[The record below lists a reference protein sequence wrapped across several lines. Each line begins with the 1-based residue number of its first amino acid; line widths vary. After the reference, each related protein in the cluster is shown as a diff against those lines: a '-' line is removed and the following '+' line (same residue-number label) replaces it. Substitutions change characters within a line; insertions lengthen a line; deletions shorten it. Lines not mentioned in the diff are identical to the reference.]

1 MNKYKKNN
9 KIKEVYYL
17 CLMGTNE
24 KFKTG
29 DRVSFIDEP
38 MKGIVTEADQYKI
51 IVKSDDG
58 FLYTCEAKDLVLTG
72 NMEALLTNKVEKIV
86 EDKNRPV
93 SQKIKNTAAKKIPP
107 MEVDLHI
114 EQLIPEASGLQNHQ
128 ILELQLQHAKR
139 KLDFAQLKKIRK
151 IVFIHG
157 VGEGVLR
164 YELIRLFKNYHVE
177 YCEAS
182 YQKYGLGATEV
193 TFLSFN

>member
-1 MNKYKKNN
+1 MNKYKKNY
-9 KIKEVYYL
+9 KIKGVYYL
-17 CLMGTNE
+17 CAMGTNQ

-29 DRVSFIDEP
+29 DRVSFLDEP

-58 FLYTCEAKDLVLTG
+58 FSYTCEAKDLVLTG
-72 NMEALLTNKVEKIV
+72 NMESLLTNKVEKIV
-86 EDKNRPV
+86 EEKNRPA
-93 SQKIKNTAAKKIPP
+93 SQKIKNSAAKKIPP

-182 YQKYGLGATEV
+182 YQKYGIGATEL
-193 TFLSFN
+193 TFLSF

>member
-1 MNKYKKNN
+1 MDSNQ
-9 KIKEVYYL
+9 
-17 CLMGTNE
+17 

-29 DRVSFIDEP
+29 DRVCFLDEP
-38 MKGIVTEADQYKI
+38 IKGIVTEADQYKI
-51 IVKSDDG
+51 VVKSDDG
-58 FLYTCEAKDLVLTG
+58 FLYTCEAQDLILTG

-86 EDKNRPV
+86 EDKNRHV
-93 SQKIKNTAAKKIPP
+93 SQKIKNTTAKRVPP

-114 EQLIPEASGLQNHQ
+114 EQLIPDSSGLQNHQ
-128 ILELQLQHAKR
+128 ILELQLQHATR
-139 KLDFAQLKKIRK
+139 KLAFAQQKKIRK

-164 YELIRLFKNYHVE
+164 YELLRLFKNYHVE
-177 YCEAS
+177 YSEAS

>member
-38 MKGIVTEADQYKI
+38 MKGIVTEAGPFKI
-51 IVKSDDG
+51 VVKSDDG

-72 NMEALLTNKVEKIV
+72 NLEALLSNKVEKIV
-86 EDKNRPV
+86 EDKTRPIT
-93 SQKIKNTAAKKIPP
+93 QKIKNTAAKKIPA

-114 EQLIPEASGLQNHQ
+114 EQLVPEISGLQNHQ
-128 ILELQLQHAKR
+128 ILEIQLEHAKR
-139 KLDFAQLKKIRK
+139 KLAFAQQKKIRK

-182 YQKYGLGATEV
+182 YQKYGLGATEL
-193 TFLSFN
+193 TFLSF